1 MNHPSSTKRSDAY
14 DSLYHVPVPD
24 KNSIENFP
32 SYTLGADF
40 TVPELA
46 ITQLEKDGVVCLRN
60 VLDLK
65 TVNALR
71 DEADSAVANPS
82 EHARFVSGEKSGKIF
97 YYEFNLWRR
106 HPIVRS
112 VTFDSHIV
120 DVAAKLM
127 RSELVTLYYTN
138 TFVKDPG
145 TDTKVTPWH
154 EDGSY
159 SRFVGK
165 NVINMNISFDYMPSE
180 TTLKFK
186 QGSHKRDDP
195 LSIGPTFIPGVE
207 YSDAMPNQVSMPSQ
221 SELDE
226 RFGTLYWE
234 VNPGDALVFYQRTIH
249 AGPGNTLH
257 TRRHSTAFNFAG
269 DGVTYDAR
277 EGFIDSPDID
287 PDLQHGDPPAGRVF
301 PKLK

>member
-24 KNSIENFP
+24 KNSIEKFP

-82 EHARFVSGEKSGKIF
+82 EHARFVSAEKSGKIF

-154 EDGSY
+154 EDASY

-249 AGPGNTLH
+249 AGPGNTLP

>member
-1 MNHPSSTKRSDAY
+1 MNNLISTKQSRAY

-24 KNSIENFP
+24 KNHTDIAP
-32 SYTLGADF
+32 AYTLGADF
-40 TVPELA
+40 LVPESA
-46 ITQLEKDGVVCLRN
+46 INQLEQDGVVCLRN

-71 DEADSAVANPS
+71 DEADVAVANPS
-82 EHARFVSGEKSGKIF
+82 QHARFVTGEGGGKIF

-106 HPIVRS
+106 HPVVRS

-120 DVAAKLM
+120 DVAAQLM
-127 RSELVTLYYTN
+127 RSQSITLYYTN

-145 TDTKVTPWH
+145 TDANVTPWH

-159 SRFVGK
+159 SRFVGQ
-165 NVINMNISFDYMPSE
+165 NVINMNISFDYMPAE

-186 QGSHKRDDP
+186 QGSHRRNES
-195 LSIGPTFIPGVE
+195 LSIGPTFVPGVE
-207 YSDAMPNQVSMPSQ
+207 YSKAMPDQVPMPSQ
-221 SELDE
+221 SELDS
-226 RFGTLYWE
+226 RFPTLYWE

-249 AGPGNTLH
+249 AAPGNTLT

-277 EGFIDSPDID
+277 QGFIDSPDVD
-287 PDLQHGDPPAGRVF
+287 PDLRHGDPPAGQVF

>member
-1 MNHPSSTKRSDAY
+1 MNNPSSTIQSDAY

-60 VLDLK
+60 VLDLD

-112 VTFDSHIV
+112 VTFDSHIA
-120 DVAAKLM
+120 DIAAKLM
-127 RSELVTLYYTN
+127 RSETVTLYYTN

-145 TDTKVTPWH
+145 TATKVTPWH

-159 SRFVGK
+159 SRFVGN
-165 NVINMNISFDYMPSE
+165 NVINMNISFDYMPSN

-186 QGSHKRDDP
+186 QGSHKRGDP
-195 LSIGPTFIPGVE
+195 VSIGPTFVPGVE
-207 YSDAMPNQVSMPSQ
+207 YRDSMPDQVPMPSQ
-221 SELDE
+221 SELE
-226 RFGTLYWE
+226 ARFNTLYWE

-249 AGPGNTLH
+249 AGPGNTLP
-257 TRRHSTAFNFAG
+257 TRRHSTA
-269 DGVTYDAR
+269 
-277 EGFIDSPDID
+277 
-287 PDLQHGDPPAGRVF
+287 
-301 PKLK
+301 

>member
-24 KNSIENFP
+24 KNSIGNFP

-82 EHARFVSGEKSGKIF
+82 EHARFVSAEKSGKIF

-154 EDGSY
+154 EDASY

-186 QGSHKRDDP
+186 QGSHKRNDP

-249 AGPGNTLH
+249 AGPGNTLP

>member
-1 MNHPSSTKRSDAY
+1 MKNDISTKQSRIY
-14 DSLYHVPVPD
+14 DSLYHIPVPD
-24 KNSIENFP
+24 KNCTETSA
-32 SYTLGADF
+32 SYSLGKDLS
-40 TVPELA
+40 VPEVA
-46 ITQLEKDGVVCLRN
+46 IDQLERDGVVCLRN

-65 TVNALR
+65 TVAALR
-71 DEADSAVANPS
+71 DEADRAVANPS
-82 EHARFVSGEKSGKIF
+82 SHARFVSDGENDKIF

-106 HPIVRS
+106 HPVVRS
-112 VTFDSHIV
+112 IIFDSHIV
-120 DVAAKLM
+120 EVAAKLM
-127 RSELVTLYYTN
+127 RSQTVTLYYTN

-159 SRFVGK
+159 SRFIGK
-165 NVINMNISFDYMPSE
+165 NVINMNISFDYMPAE

-186 QGSHKRDDP
+186 QGSHNRVDS

-207 YSDAMPNQVSMPSQ
+207 YNDAMPEQVLMPSQ
-221 SELDE
+221 SELDA
-226 RFGTLYWE
+226 RFNTLYWE

-249 AGPGNTLH
+249 AGPGNTLP

-277 EGFIDSPDID
+277 EGFIDSPDVD
-287 PDLQHGDPPAGRVF
+287 PNLRHGDPPAGQVF

>member
-1 MNHPSSTKRSDAY
+1 MNHPSSTKQSDAY

-60 VLDLK
+60 VLDLD

-82 EHARFVSGEKSGKIF
+82 EHARFVSAEKSGKIF

-154 EDGSY
+154 EDASY

-249 AGPGNTLH
+249 AGPGNTLP

>member
-82 EHARFVSGEKSGKIF
+82 EHARFVSAEKSGKIF

-154 EDGSY
+154 EDASY

-186 QGSHKRDDP
+186 QGSHKRNDP

-207 YSDAMPNQVSMPSQ
+207 YSDAMPDQVSMPSQ

-249 AGPGNTLH
+249 AGPGNTLP

>member
-71 DEADSAVANPS
+71 AEADSAVANPS
-82 EHARFVSGEKSGKIF
+82 EHARFVSAEKSGKIF

-154 EDGSY
+154 EDASY

-221 SELDE
+221 GELDE
-226 RFGTLYWE
+226 RFDTLYWE

-249 AGPGNTLH
+249 AGPGNTLP

>member
-1 MNHPSSTKRSDAY
+1 MNHPSSTKQSDAY

-82 EHARFVSGEKSGKIF
+82 EHARFVSAEKSGKIF

-154 EDGSY
+154 EDASY

-249 AGPGNTLH
+249 AGPGNTLP

>member
-24 KNSIENFP
+24 KSSIETAP
-32 SYTLGADF
+32 SYTLGAGF
-40 TVPELA
+40 SVPELA

-112 VTFDSHIV
+112 VTFDSHIA
-120 DVAAKLM
+120 DIAAKLM
-127 RSELVTLYYTN
+127 RSETVTLYYTN

-154 EDGSY
+154 EDRSY

-165 NVINMNISFDYMPSE
+165 NVINMNISFDYMPSN

-186 QGSHKRDDP
+186 QGSHKRGDP
-195 LSIGPTFIPGVE
+195 VSIGPTFLPGVE
-207 YSDAMPNQVSMPSQ
+207 YRDSMPDQVPMPSQ
-221 SELDE
+221 SELE
-226 RFGTLYWE
+226 ARFNTLYWE

-249 AGPGNTLH
+249 AGPGNTLP
-257 TRRHSTAFNFAG
+257 TRRHSTAFNFGG

-277 EGFIDSPDID
+277 EGFIDSPDVD
-287 PDLQHGDPPAGRVF
+287 PDLQHGDSPAGRIF
-301 PKLK
+301 PKIK

>member
-24 KNSIENFP
+24 KNSIEKFP

-82 EHARFVSGEKSGKIF
+82 EHARFVSAEKSEKIF

-154 EDGSY
+154 EDASY

-186 QGSHKRDDP
+186 QGSHKRNDP

-249 AGPGNTLH
+249 AGPGNTLP

>member
-1 MNHPSSTKRSDAY
+1 MNSPSSTLQSDVY

-60 VLDLK
+60 VLDLD
-65 TVNALR
+65 TVDALR

-112 VTFDSHIV
+112 VTFDSHIA
-120 DVAAKLM
+120 DIAAKLM
-127 RSELVTLYYTN
+127 RSETVTLYYTN

-145 TDTKVTPWH
+145 TATKVTPWH
-154 EDGSY
+154 EDRSY
-159 SRFVGK
+159 SRFVGN
-165 NVINMNISFDYMPSE
+165 NVINMNISFDYMPSN

-186 QGSHKRDDP
+186 QGSHKRGDP
-195 LSIGPTFIPGVE
+195 VSIGPTFLPGVE
-207 YSDAMPNQVSMPSQ
+207 YRDSMPDQVPMPSQ
-221 SELDE
+221 SELE
-226 RFGTLYWE
+226 ARFNTLYWE

-249 AGPGNTLH
+249 AGPGNTLP
-257 TRRHSTAFNFAG
+257 TRRHSTAFNFGG

-277 EGFIDSPDID
+277 EGFIDSPDVD
-287 PDLQHGDPPAGRVF
+287 PDLQHGDSPAGRIF

>member
-24 KNSIENFP
+24 KNSIKNFP

-82 EHARFVSGEKSGKIF
+82 EHARFVSAEKSGKIF

-154 EDGSY
+154 EDASY

-186 QGSHKRDDP
+186 QGSHKRNDP

-207 YSDAMPNQVSMPSQ
+207 YSDAMPDQVSMPSQ

-249 AGPGNTLH
+249 AGPGNTLP

>member
-1 MNHPSSTKRSDAY
+1 MNHPSSTKQSDAY

-82 EHARFVSGEKSGKIF
+82 EHARFVSAEKSGKIF

-106 HPIVRS
+106 HPVVRS

-154 EDGSY
+154 EDASY

-249 AGPGNTLH
+249 AGPGNTLP

>member
-1 MNHPSSTKRSDAY
+1 MNNPSSTIQSDAY

-24 KNSIENFP
+24 NNSTENFP

-40 TVPELA
+40 SVPESA

-60 VLDLK
+60 VLDLD

-71 DEADSAVANPS
+71 DETDSAVANPS
-82 EHARFVSGEKSGKIF
+82 EHARFVSGEKGGKIF

-120 DVAAKLM
+120 DIAAKLM
-127 RSELVTLYYTN
+127 RSETVTLYYTN

-145 TDTKVTPWH
+145 TATKVTPWH

-159 SRFVGK
+159 SRFVGN
-165 NVINMNISFDYMPSE
+165 NVINMNISFDYMPSH

-186 QGSHKRDDP
+186 QGSHKREDP
-195 LSIGPTFIPGVE
+195 VSIGPTFVPGVE
-207 YSDAMPNQVSMPSQ
+207 YRDSMPNQVPMPSQ
-221 SELDE
+221 SELE
-226 RFGTLYWE
+226 ARFNTLYWE

-249 AGPGNTLH
+249 AGPGNTLP

-277 EGFIDSPDID
+277 EGFIDSPDVD
-287 PDLQHGDPPAGRVF
+287 PDLQHGDSPAGRVF
-301 PKLK
+301 PKLR

>member
-1 MNHPSSTKRSDAY
+1 MNHPSSTKQSDAY

-60 VLDLK
+60 LLDLK

-154 EDGSY
+154 EDASY

-226 RFGTLYWE
+226 RCGHS
-234 VNPGDALVFYQRTIH
+234 VRCV
-249 AGPGNTLH
+249 LH
-257 TRRHSTAFNFAG
+257 CFVSR
-269 DGVTYDAR
+269 
-277 EGFIDSPDID
+277 
-287 PDLQHGDPPAGRVF
+287 
-301 PKLK
+301 

>member
-24 KNSIENFP
+24 KNSIEKFP

-82 EHARFVSGEKSGKIF
+82 EHARFVSAEKSGKIF

-154 EDGSY
+154 EDASY

-186 QGSHKRDDP
+186 QGSHKRNDP

-207 YSDAMPNQVSMPSQ
+207 YSDAMPDQVSMPSQ

-249 AGPGNTLH
+249 AGPGNTLP

>member
-1 MNHPSSTKRSDAY
+1 MQSDAY

-82 EHARFVSGEKSGKIF
+82 EHARFVSGEKCGKIF

-112 VTFDSHIV
+112 VTFDSHIA
-120 DVAAKLM
+120 DIAAKLM
-127 RSELVTLYYTN
+127 RSETVTLYYTN

-145 TDTKVTPWH
+145 TATKVTPWH

-159 SRFVGK
+159 SRFVGN
-165 NVINMNISFDYMPSE
+165 NVINMNISFDYMPSN

-186 QGSHKRDDP
+186 QGSHKRGDP
-195 LSIGPTFIPGVE
+195 VSIGPTFVPGVE
-207 YSDAMPNQVSMPSQ
+207 YRDSMPDQVPMPSQ
-221 SELDE
+221 SELDA
-226 RFGTLYWE
+226 RFNTLYWE

-249 AGPGNTLH
+249 AGPGNTLP
-257 TRRHSTAFNFAG
+257 TRRHSTAFNFGG

-277 EGFIDSPDID
+277 QGFIDSPDVD
-287 PDLQHGDPPAGRVF
+287 PDLKHGDPPAGRVF

>member
-71 DEADSAVANPS
+71 DEADSAIANPS
-82 EHARFVSGEKSGKIF
+82 EHARFVSAEKSGKIF

-154 EDGSY
+154 EDASY

-186 QGSHKRDDP
+186 QGSHKRNDP

-249 AGPGNTLH
+249 AGPGNTLP

>member
-1 MNHPSSTKRSDAY
+1 MNHPRSTKQSDAY

-82 EHARFVSGEKSGKIF
+82 EHARFVSAEKSGKIF

-154 EDGSY
+154 EDASY

-186 QGSHKRDDP
+186 QGSHKRNDP

-249 AGPGNTLH
+249 AGPGNTLP

>member
-24 KNSIENFP
+24 KNSIEKFP

-82 EHARFVSGEKSGKIF
+82 EHARFVSAEKSGKIF

-154 EDGSY
+154 EDASY

-186 QGSHKRDDP
+186 QGSHKRNDP

-249 AGPGNTLH
+249 AGPGNTLP

>member
-24 KNSIENFP
+24 KNSIEKFP

-82 EHARFVSGEKSGKIF
+82 EHARFVSAEKSGKIF

-154 EDGSY
+154 EDASY

-207 YSDAMPNQVSMPSQ
+207 YSDAMPNQVAMPSQ

-226 RFGTLYWE
+226 RFSTLYWE

-249 AGPGNTLH
+249 AGPGNTLP

-277 EGFIDSPDID
+277 QGFIDSPDVD
-287 PDLQHGDPPAGRVF
+287 PDLKHGDPPAGRVF

>member
-24 KNSIENFP
+24 KKSIENFP

-82 EHARFVSGEKSGKIF
+82 EHARFVSAEKSGKIF

-154 EDGSY
+154 EDASY

-186 QGSHKRDDP
+186 QGSHKRNDP

-249 AGPGNTLH
+249 AGPGNTLP

>member
-82 EHARFVSGEKSGKIF
+82 EHARFVSAEKSGKIF

-154 EDGSY
+154 EDASY

-186 QGSHKRDDP
+186 QGSHKRNDP

-249 AGPGNTLH
+249 AGPGNTLP

>member
-24 KNSIENFP
+24 KNSTEKFP

-82 EHARFVSGEKSGKIF
+82 EHARFVSAEKSGKIF

-154 EDGSY
+154 EDASY

-186 QGSHKRDDP
+186 QGSHKRNDP

-249 AGPGNTLH
+249 AGPGNTLP

>member
-24 KNSIENFP
+24 KNSIEKFP

-82 EHARFVSGEKSGKIF
+82 EHARFVSAEKSGKIF

-154 EDGSY
+154 EDASY

-226 RFGTLYWE
+226 RFSTLYWE

-249 AGPGNTLH
+249 AGPGNTLP